1 MNSVE
6 SNTNIVSNLQ
16 SSSGLSISVH
26 PLVLLNISDHYTR
39 IRLQNPSIIEN
50 GRVFG
55 ALLASQSGR
64 NIDIVNSFELPF
76 QLAEDGVN
84 HLLDK
89 TFLLYKL
96 DQLKQVFPTLDFMGW
111 YSIGIQPTELDL
123 KLHEQFLGVNESSLF
138 LQMNPAALVNGTKQF
153 PIEIYEPMMDMVDGN
168 YTRLVFIKTS
178 YKLETGEAERIAIDH
193 VAKPS
198 STTSDTSLGN
208 ALVSHL
214 TTQRNAIAMLHS
226 RIQFLHDYLQDV
238 KSGLMPV
245 DHNLLRQISS
255 VCKRSTVLEKKAFND
270 QFSTEYNDVLLVA
283 YLASITK
290 GLNIVNDLTDK
301 FNLVN
306 GMNALSQAKAMNKK
320 GRRVQFQ
327 RP

>member
-1 MNSVE
+1 MNSMDISVE

-64 NIDIVNSFELPF
+64 DIDIVNSFELPF

-96 DQLKQVFPTLDFMGW
+96 DQRMETDNFSSMKQVFPTLDFMGW

-153 PIEIYEPMMDMVDGN
+153 PIEIYEPIMDMVDGN

-208 ALVSHL
+208 AR
-214 TTQRNAIAMLHS
+214 TTVVLYKSQMILIFISSCLSSNNSKKRNRNAT
-226 RIQFLHDYLQDV
+226 F
-238 KSGLMPV
+238 
-245 DHNLLRQISS
+245 
-255 VCKRSTVLEKKAFND
+255 
-270 QFSTEYNDVLLVA
+270 
-283 YLASITK
+283 
-290 GLNIVNDLTDK
+290 
-301 FNLVN
+301 
-306 GMNALSQAKAMNKK
+306 
-320 GRRVQFQ
+320 
-327 RP
+327 

>member
-1 MNSVE
+1 MDISVE

-123 KLHEQFLGVNESSLF
+123 KLHEQ
-138 LQMNPAALVNGTKQF
+138 QF